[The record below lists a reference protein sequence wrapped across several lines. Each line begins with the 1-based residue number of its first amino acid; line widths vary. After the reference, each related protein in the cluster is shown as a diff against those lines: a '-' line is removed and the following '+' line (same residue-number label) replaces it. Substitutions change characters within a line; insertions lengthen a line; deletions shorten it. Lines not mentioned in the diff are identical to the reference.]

1 MKIFNCKRRIA
12 TAEETKIKDDA
23 YINEGF
29 EISSDDSNKEDS
41 HEEAFEEIG
50 KA

>member
-1 MKIFNCKRRIA
+1 M
-12 TAEETKIKDDA
+12 EETKIKDDA

-29 EISSDDSNKEDS
+29 VISSDDFNKEDS

>member
-23 YINEGF
+23 YINKGF
-29 EISSDDSNKEDS
+29 EISSDNSNKEDS
-41 HEEAFEEIG
+41 HEEAFEEIS